1 MILSPTLLSPNMI
14 MKITIY
20 QTESYKDMKNAMK
33 PPIQESTH
41 KNNEKKKDRA
51 SMVPAFTRK
60 RNKEFKESKT
70 KRGFS

>member
-1 MILSPTLLSPNMI
+1 
-14 MKITIY
+14 
-20 QTESYKDMKNAMK
+20 MK

-41 KNNEKKKDRA
+41 KNGEKKKDRA